1 MIRKKSDIVPVPLE
15 NVFGGNGTVM
25 MERLLNAPEEM
36 LGKGRAYV
44 RHTLSEGVSIGE
56 HTHENEM
63 ESMVIV
69 SGKALHIIN
78 GEEQMLEA
86 GDVIAAMPGDT
97 HQIECYG
104 SEPLVLIAQ
113 VLYN

>member
-1 MIRKKSDIVPVPLE
+1 MIRRKKDITPVPLE
-15 NVFGGNGTVM
+15 NVMGGTGTVM
-25 MERLLNAPEEM
+25 MEKLLDAPEEM

-44 RHTLSEGVSIGE
+44 RHTLNKGVSIGK

-69 SGKALHIIN
+69 SGHAVHIIN

-97 HQIECYG
+97 HEIACYG
-104 SEPLVLIAQ
+104 DEPLVLIAQ
-113 VLYN
+113 VLFK

>member
-1 MIRKKSDIVPVPLE
+1 MIRRKEDIIPVPLA

-25 MERLLNAPEEM
+25 MEKLLDAPKEM
-36 LGKGRAYV
+36 LNKGRAYV
-44 RHTLSEGVSIGE
+44 RHTLTKGVSIGK
-56 HTHENEM
+56 HIHQNEM

-69 SGKALHIIN
+69 SGCAMHIIN
-78 GEEQMLEA
+78 GEEQMLGA

-97 HQIECYG
+97 HEIACCGE
-104 SEPLVLIAQ
+104 EPLVLITQ